1 VALVCAAGGAAW
13 WFGPSG
19 APYRY
24 ARTDLVSLWRTA
36 QDHPNDVLAWKEIG
50 LRLAQQ
56 GDPLA
61 EQPLRRAYELA
72 PNDPE
77 TATALGELL
86 LSTKRISEAFQ
97 VLRRATETTPDFMPA
112 HMALGRLYRR
122 KASYHH
128 AAEQYEQVV
137 KRDRKNAAA
146 WHELALCYIQVQ
158 QSAKAMEAV
167 QAALA
172 ERPGDP
178 ALLALQG
185 TIETVTGKADA
196 GLDRLLDAARR
207 APDNAQVQ
215 SAALSGLLTYQRGP
229 DDLRRAGEILD
240 ALEQKNPQSPRLMFQ
255 RGELERLEGK
265 WTDAARQLEA
275 ARDAAPEIDDIYY
288 SLARVYQRLGRQKDA
303 DQMLAVYRQRK
314 ALRSQI
320 DDLRVDIGEHPDEAR
335 LHKKLASLLLQAA
348 DVHGAVEAL
357 QSAIQID
364 PGDKEAR
371 ARLVSLSASAAPPE
385 SGL

>member
-1 VALVCAAGGAAW
+1 
-13 WFGPSG
+13 
-19 APYRY
+19 
-24 ARTDLVSLWRTA
+24 
-36 QDHPNDVLAWKEIG
+36 
-50 LRLAQQ
+50 
-56 GDPLA
+56 
-61 EQPLRRAYELA
+61 
-72 PNDPE
+72 
-77 TATALGELL
+77 
-86 LSTKRISEAFQ
+86 
-97 VLRRATETTPDFMPA
+97 
-112 HMALGRLYRR
+112 
-122 KASYHH
+122 
-128 AAEQYEQVV
+128 
-137 KRDRKNAAA
+137 
-146 WHELALCYIQVQ
+146 
-158 QSAKAMEAV
+158 
-167 QAALA
+167 
-172 ERPGDP
+172 
-178 ALLALQG
+178 
-185 TIETVTGKADA
+185 
-196 GLDRLLDAARR
+196 
-207 APDNAQVQ
+207 
-215 SAALSGLLTYQRGP
+215 
-229 DDLRRAGEILD
+229 
-240 ALEQKNPQSPRLMFQ
+240 MFQ